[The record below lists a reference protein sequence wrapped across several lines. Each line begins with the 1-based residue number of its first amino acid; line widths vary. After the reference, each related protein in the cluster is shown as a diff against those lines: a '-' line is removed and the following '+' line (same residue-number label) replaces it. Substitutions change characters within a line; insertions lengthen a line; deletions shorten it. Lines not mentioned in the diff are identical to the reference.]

1 MCDVDLFEL
10 ASITIL
16 QVVVSELLFMTP
28 LIVMGQNTQKP
39 SEPEHQNKVK
49 NNQCSEPEH
58 QNKIQNISKQ
68 NIKK

>member
-1 MCDVDLFEL
+1 MALL
-10 ASITIL
+10 ITEVRL
-16 QVVVSELLFMTP
+16 
-28 LIVMGQNTQKP
+28 VMGQNTQKP

-58 QNKIQNISKQ
+58 QNKIQNNNKQ

>member
-1 MCDVDLFEL
+1 MY
-10 ASITIL
+10 TYR
-16 QVVVSELLFMTP
+16 VVMR
-28 LIVMGQNTQKP
+28 QNTQKP

-58 QNKIQNISKQ
+58 QNKIQNNNKQ